1 MANRKK
7 VRTMNE
13 SRIEERVGELFS
25 GEAFCCAETALLV
38 MIEASGEEHLEYAK
52 FASGLCAG
60 VSRTRGKCGA
70 INGTIMGLGYYAG
83 KKQEG
88 EKTEELFAMVQ
99 HCEER
104 FAERFGTSNCWELT
118 ECDFKTEAG
127 REKFKSDGVITKCC
141 EYTTFSVT
149 QGVNLLKAEGLL

>member
-1 MANRKK
+1 
-7 VRTMNE
+7 MNE
-13 SRIEERVGELFS
+13 SRIQERVSVLFK

-38 MIEASGEEHLEYAK
+38 MIEASGEEDHLEYAK

-60 VSRTRGKCGA
+60 VSRTGGKCGA
-70 INGTIMGLGYYAG
+70 LYGTIMGLGYYAG

-99 HCEER
+99 RCEEK
-104 FAERFGTSNCWELT
+104 FADRFGTNNCWDLT

-127 REKFKSDGVITKCC
+127 REKFKNDGVITKCR
-141 EYTTFSVT
+141 EYTIFAVT
-149 QGVNLLKAEGLL
+149 QGVNLLKAEGLLIK